1 LSSSYFAKASET
13 ELQRGGNRR
22 QRENNADLK
31 YIDDQEN
38 EEGPPGTGSKWK
50 GRYHELPR

>member
-1 LSSSYFAKASET
+1 MSSSYFAKASET

-38 EEGPPGTGSKWK
+38 EEGPPGTG
-50 GRYHELPR
+50 REMEREVP